1 MATYFRNFST
11 SPPKGFSQQYILM
24 TLIPVMISL
33 ITRILRSVHS
43 AVFTLVQKNVCEFVS
58 HYSDVRMGAIAS
70 QITSLTI
77 VYSIVYSDA
86 NQRKHQSSASLAFVW
101 GIHRGP
107 VNSPHKWPVTR
118 KMFPFDDVIMV
129 RSRYAEHSKTGD
141 KENAFWGWIEDF
153 KLGWGGVGVGGGVQC
168 SWVAV
173 EVVRECC
180 VWYSWLLAFPLVSIY
195 SWWRHQMETFSALLG
210 ICAGNFHRSP
220 VNSPHKGQWRGDLM
234 FSLICVWIN
243 GWRNNREAGDLRR
256 HPTHCDLIV
265 MSALKRSQWR
275 HYFSEYK
282 SCTCSILVRITRSRL
297 LSSHVT
303 VRYGMSLRNG
313 LVCYLC
319 RGSLIQSG
327 AVITQSILKSIHKRH
342 PIARPLG
349 RGMGRLLW
357 IQHRIDILFCLSSCN
372 QLCNNL
378 LYWAAL

>member
-24 TLIPVMISL
+24 TLMPVMISL

-86 NQRKHQSSASLAFVW
+86 NQRKHQSSASLV
-101 GIHRGP
+101 P

-153 KLGWGGVGVGGGVQC
+153 KLGWGGVGVGGGVQR
-168 SWVAV
+168 SGVAV

-195 SWWRHQMETFSALLG
+195 S
-210 ICAGNFHRSP
+210 
-220 VNSPHKGQWRGDLM
+220 
-234 FSLICVWIN
+234 
-243 GWRNNREAGDLRR
+243 
-256 HPTHCDLIV
+256 
-265 MSALKRSQWR
+265 
-275 HYFSEYK
+275 
-282 SCTCSILVRITRSRL
+282 
-297 LSSHVT
+297 
-303 VRYGMSLRNG
+303 
-313 LVCYLC
+313 
-319 RGSLIQSG
+319 
-327 AVITQSILKSIHKRH
+327 
-342 PIARPLG
+342 
-349 RGMGRLLW
+349 
-357 IQHRIDILFCLSSCN
+357 
-372 QLCNNL
+372 
-378 LYWAAL
+378 